1 MSTNRPDDP
10 PVRRID
16 RVLAFMS
23 LGIAVLSVLC
33 FFAIMISTAAGMQH
47 ADYATG
53 VWPIVAAIPMLGLP
67 LAFILILA
75 LLVMSFV
82 RRGKANGRS

>member
-1 MSTNRPDDP
+1 MSTNTPADP

-16 RVLAFMS
+16 RILAFMA
-23 LGIAVLSVLC
+23 LGIAVVSVLC

-53 VWPIVAAIPMLGLP
+53 IWPIVAVLPMVGLP
-67 LAFILILA
+67 LAFVLILA
-75 LLVMSFV
+75 LLVMSIV
-82 RRGKANGRS
+82 RRGKAGRS